1 MWLQKAEKEAAA
13 AAVVQTTGADDKG
26 KAPIPAQVTNGA
38 RNIKN
43 LCCCQLPV
51 CMAKFPPDTSILCAE
66 ELLSCVHLAVLGS
79 ASNQSCAVLLS
90 GALNVHFDVIAI
102 TSVTTHCQKSP
113 VESSLASAAVVTR
126 FAAFIHRLHLC
137 SSCNVKSNQCASC
150 RLQALANLQHPRR
163 AKALQYQQYRRP
175 RRPPNQPQRWP
186 SRLLLLKP

>member
-66 ELLSCVHLAVLGS
+66 CTAQLRTLSS
-79 ASNQSCAVLLS
+79 AGQC
-90 GALNVHFDVIAI
+90 I
-102 TSVTTHCQKSP
+102 KP
-113 VESSLASAAVVTR
+113 E
-126 FAAFIHRLHLC
+126 LC
-137 SSCNVKSNQCASC
+137 SATQWCPKCS
-150 RLQALANLQHPRR
+150 L
-163 AKALQYQQYRRP
+163 
-175 RRPPNQPQRWP
+175 
-186 SRLLLLKP
+186 

>member
-1 MWLQKAEKEAAA
+1 MPLAELPAKQLLMWLQKAEKEAAA

-113 VESSLASAAVVTR
+113 DKWNGVYGMESSLASAAVVTP

-137 SSCNVKSNQCASC
+137 SS
-150 RLQALANLQHPRR
+150 
-163 AKALQYQQYRRP
+163 
-175 RRPPNQPQRWP
+175 
-186 SRLLLLKP
+186 